1 MENVSQFVN
10 AAEMTLI
17 AEDNPLLLFPV
28 RHHSPVCSYQL
39 IRTMEL
45 YRPDIVLIEGPSD
58 ACELIPVLT
67 DEETKLPAAIY
78 YYYKDR
84 KKLVSEEAEDYKC
97 YYPFLYSSP
106 EYNALAEAKKLGLKA
121 AFIDLPY
128 SEIMIST
135 AEHSGLRRSD
145 RQNYADDTRLTKG
158 ELYRALCDKT
168 SVRSFEEFWEKYFE
182 IEGLCLSPEIFLRQM
197 HTYCCLTREN
207 SDPAEFE
214 IDGTAIRERFMASRI
229 IEEMKNNRRVLVVT
243 GGFHCSGLL
252 KLIRSGNVTP
262 PELHSIPAD
271 LRGAY
276 PAAYSYESADALHG
290 YASGMEH
297 PFFYDSVFRHITEYG
312 TPDGAYDAVTLDFLL
327 QTARECAKKDLPAA
341 MPDVIAAL
349 SLMKGLTAL
358 RGVRECGMYELSDGI
373 TSTFI
378 KGEKTVS
385 SSMPLDILE
394 KIAIGYKVGH
404 IGDKSHVPP
413 LIADFEKHCAAFRLK
428 IDNGFIQTV
437 KCGLFTSARGLALSR
452 FLHRCRYLGTG
463 FCKVI
468 KGAAL
473 RENRDRSRVCEEW
486 KYQRRPSVDAALID
500 HTTDGYTIEEACL
513 NVARRTLETERFCF
527 RAAQTAVDCF
537 VMGISIKNE
546 QQVLLDIIAADS
558 DFFSVGEGMRFF
570 EMLCR
575 LCEVYGYD
583 GESAEK
589 LVEMCFSKLISSLPL
604 MAGLP
609 PELAD
614 DCIRIMKHMF
624 ELTDTLLREYSDEF
638 ESALRLIISAPKKQP
653 AVYGAAIGLLC
664 SFDSNMRITAEQVLR
679 GFLCGTPDIVKQ
691 GAEYLK
697 GLFSTARDIMFG
709 ENDFLRMTDELITGM
724 GYDDFIEVLP
734 QLRLAFGYFTPQ
746 ETSETAKAVAKLH
759 SAESSVM
766 HYGSA
771 IDERLYAFGKR
782 LDSEIIAR
790 IGRR

>member
-1 MENVSQFVN
+1 MENLSQFVK
-10 AAEMTLI
+10 APEMTLI

-67 DEETKLPAAIY
+67 NEETRLPAAIY
-78 YYYKDR
+78 YFYKD
-84 KKLVSEEAEDYKC
+84 KKRLVSEDAEDYKC

-106 EYNALAEAKKLGLKA
+106 EYNALAKAKKLGIKA

-128 SEIMIST
+128 SEIIINT
-135 AEHSGLRRSD
+135 AEQSGLRRSD
-145 RQNYADDTRLTKG
+145 RQNYADDTRLTRG
-158 ELYRALCDKT
+158 EMYRALCDKT

-182 IEGLCLSPEIFLRQM
+182 IEGLSLSPEEFLRQM

-207 SDPAEFE
+207 SDPAESE
-214 IDGTAIRERFMASRI
+214 HDGTVIRERFMAARI
-229 IEEMKNNRRVLVVT
+229 IEEMKTNKRVLAVT
-243 GGFHCSGLL
+243 GGFHSSGLL
-252 KLIRSGNVTP
+252 KLIRSGNVKSP
-262 PELHSIPAD
+262 KLHSIPAD
-271 LRGAY
+271 QRGAY
-276 PAAYSYESADALHG
+276 PAAYSYEAADALHG

-297 PFFYDSVFRHITEYG
+297 PFFYDSVFGYIIG
-312 TPDGAYDAVTLDFLL
+312 NGSPDGAYDAVTLDFLV
-327 QTARECAKKDLPAA
+327 QTARECAKKDIPAA
-341 MPDVIAAL
+341 IPDVTAAL
-349 SLMKGLTAL
+349 SLMKGLAAL

-385 SSMPLDILE
+385 SAMPLDILARIAVGN
-394 KIAIGYKVGH
+394 KIGH

-413 LIADFEKHCAAFRLK
+413 LISDFEKQCAAFRLK
-428 IDNGFIQTV
+428 CDTAFVQTV
-437 KCGLFTSARGLALSR
+437 ECGLFTSARGLSLSR

-463 FCKVI
+463 FCQVI
-468 KGAAL
+468 KGADL
-473 RENRDRSRVCEEW
+473 RENRDRSRVREEW
-486 KYQRRPSVDAALID
+486 SYQRRPLVDAALTD
-500 HTTDGYTIEEACL
+500 HTADGYTIEEACIT
-513 NVARRTLETERFCF
+513 VVRRTINTEKRSSQ
-527 RAAQTAVDCF
+527 AAQTAVDCF
-537 VMGISIKNE
+537 VMGIGIENE
-546 QQVLLDIIAADS
+546 QQIMADIIAADG

-575 LCEVYGYD
+575 LREVYGYED
-583 GESAEK
+583 RSAEM
-589 LVEMCFSKLISSLPL
+589 LVDMCFSKLISSLPL

-609 PELAD
+609 SERAD
-614 DCIRIMKHMF
+614 ACIRIMKHML
-624 ELTDTLLREYSDEF
+624 ELTDTMLRERAGEL
-638 ESALRLIISAPKKQP
+638 ESALRLIISALQKQP

-664 SFDSNMRITAEQVLR
+664 SFDSSMRVTAEQVLR
-679 GFLCGTPDIVKQ
+679 GFLCGSPEIVKQ

-697 GLFSTARDIMFG
+697 GLFSAARDIMFG

-724 GYDDFIEVLP
+724 EYDDFIEVLP

-746 ETSETAKAVAKLH
+746 ETAETAKAVAKLH
-759 SAESSVM
+759 SAGSTDIS
-766 HYGSA
+766 YGRV

-782 LDSEIIAR
+782 LDDDIMKQ